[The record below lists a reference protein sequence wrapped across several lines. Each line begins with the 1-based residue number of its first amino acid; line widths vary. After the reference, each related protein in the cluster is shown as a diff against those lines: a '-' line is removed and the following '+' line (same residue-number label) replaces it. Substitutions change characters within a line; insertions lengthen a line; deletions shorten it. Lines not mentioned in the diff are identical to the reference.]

1 MPEMRDEI
9 DRGHADQKQQTGLR
23 VSAVRAPG
31 NPEDRSNEQT
41 NAGGG
46 LGSGHL
52 HVDDLGD
59 FSAIE

>member
-52 HVDDLGD
+52 HV
-59 FSAIE
+59 AR